1 MRLSHRW
8 YTTSGLLYRPP
19 ARGRISHA
27 HVLNPDVIAAGD
39 VHQRFLTG
47 IAVRDDFAALVRCQL
62 TRTAEQHAMC
72 LGALAVLA
80 GAGND
85 QVALELGQPA
95 QYRQDQL
102 AVRRLT

>member
-27 HVLNPDVIAAGD
+27 QILNPFPYRHRGPRWLRGAGAASAYADG
-39 VHQRFLTG
+39 
-47 IAVRDDFAALVRCQL
+47 
-62 TRTAEQHAMC
+62 RTARHG
-72 LGALAVLA
+72 LGALAALA

-85 QVALELGQPA
+85 QGEPALGRPA
-95 QYRQDQL
+95 QHRQDQS
-102 AVRRLT
+102 ACDA